1 MKKKNVTTAKA
12 SAGSLHPVVRR
23 SFETFQPLDSWREDQ
38 MTKKE
43 PWCFNMGVGIRK
55 YRITVEEVEESKEV
69 LEARLR
75 KLWRE
80 CDNHHHWQPLQAVA
94 KQIGIVLT
102 HDERKAETRKPGSL
116 K

>member
-1 MKKKNVTTAKA
+1 MK
-12 SAGSLHPVVRR
+12 RII
-23 SFETFQPLDSWREDQ
+23 ETFQPVDSWREEQ
-38 MTKKE
+38 LTRKE

-55 YRITVEEVEESKEV
+55 YRITIEEVEEPKEV

-102 HDERKAETRKPGSL
+102 HAERRPRDKK
-116 K
+116 